1 MAETAQMLINLASTI
16 VGESINTTGTGTGTA
31 GTGSSKSKQ
40 PKMGARNQVYYA
52 KLNSKCPPALIP
64 MLTTMV
70 NGALKSKKT
79 LLKCAKEDGLFDIPF
94 AKLPPGCPRLEF
106 SNPSPEL
113 IVVLYE
119 ALLGSRRVRGKSPI
133 VQLIKTRKASLQ
145 QRLAQRRKRGA
156 ELPHA
161 ERVKLPRF
169 VRVNLLKTT
178 VEKTKQHLIK
188 SLGLTYKPPNCNTG
202 NNVLSIKPG
211 TFTMDP
217 VLPHLF
223 ILPSGTNMHGDKQVD
238 DGALVL
244 QDRSS
249 CITAIALSPPS
260 NAICIDTCAS
270 PGNKTLHMASLMQV
284 NGRGQRQGK
293 ITAFERDPT
302 RLGTLQRRIVEQGAD
317 GFVHARGADFMQA
330 DLSAKGEFKDVTHI
344 LIDPSC
350 SGSGLA
356 ATSQNGAAMA
366 SEYDYGDAGGSVNGN
381 DGNASGCVSHSS
393 EKVAQLAKAQL
404 EIILYA
410 MTLPNLQVVA
420 YSTCSVYREENEDV
434 VLGVLAKQKTFKC
447 VRAIP
452 DWPHRGLEGVREFRK
467 IAPLV
472 CRATYEKD
480 STNGFFVARFERIVT
495 GVDGDD
501 DDDDDGGDKMLKG
514 KQKKRKREAAAS
526 NDEDKGESSS
536 KKKNMPMVHHVQ
548 EQPELCKQY
557 SKNGTCKRGP
567 KCRFSHVF
575 AHKVVAKDD
584 VDDLM
589 ANWG

>member
-1 MAETAQMLINLASTI
+1 MLIDLASTI
-16 VGESINTTGTGTGTA
+16 VGSSMSESSAGSRTSTT
-31 GTGSSKSKQ
+31 SKQ

-52 KLNSKCPPALIP
+52 KLNSTCPPKLIP

-79 LLKCAKEDGLFDIPF
+79 LLKCAKEDGLFDIPLNQ
-94 AKLPPGCPRLEF
+94 LPSGCPRLDI
-106 SNPSPEL
+106 SNPPPEL

-133 VQLIKTRKASLQ
+133 VQLIKARKASLQ
-145 QRLAQRRKRGA
+145 QRLASRRKRGA

-178 VEKTKQHLIK
+178 VEKTKKHFIK
-188 SLGLTYKPPNCNTG
+188 SLKLTYKPPNTNGT
-202 NNVLSIKPG
+202 NVLSIRPG

-249 CITAIALSPPS
+249 CITAIALSPPP

-270 PGNKTLHMASLMQV
+270 PGNKTLHMASLMQ
-284 NGRGQRQGK
+284 GHGK

-317 GFVHARGADFMQA
+317 EFVSARGADFMKA
-330 DLSAKGEFKDVTHI
+330 DLSKTGEFRDVTHI

-356 ATSQNGAAMA
+356 ATSQNGASMA
-366 SEYDYGDAGGSVNGN
+366 SEYDSGDVGIN
-381 DGNASGCVSHSS
+381 HSS

-434 VLGVLAKQKTFKC
+434 VMGVLTKQNKFKC

-452 DWPHRGLEGVREFRK
+452 NWPHRGLEGVPEFKK

-480 STNGFFVARFERIVT
+480 STNGFFVARFERVSSVT
-495 GVDGDD
+495 GVNDD
-501 DDDDDGGDKMLKG
+501 DDEVEAVSGEEKNNKMLK
-514 KQKKRKREAAAS
+514 KQKKRKSEAAAS
-526 NDEDKGESSS
+526 NDEEKGGSGS
-536 KKKNMPMVHHVQ
+536 KKKKRPKVHVKEPQ
-548 EQPELCKQY
+548 ELCKQY
-557 SKNGTCKRGP
+557 SKNGTCKRGSN
-567 KCRFSHVF
+567 CRFAHVF
-575 AHKVVAKDD
+575 AHKVVAKDN
-584 VDDLM
+584 VDELM
-589 ANWG
+589 AEWG

>member
-1 MAETAQMLINLASTI
+1 MLIDLASTI
-16 VGESINTTGTGTGTA
+16 VGSSLSESRTSTT
-31 GTGSSKSKQ
+31 SKSKQ

-52 KLNSKCPPALIP
+52 KLNSTCPPALIP

-79 LLKCAKEDGLFDIPF
+79 LLKCAKEDGLFEIPLSQ
-94 AKLPPGCPRLEF
+94 LPSGCPRLDF
-106 SNPSPEL
+106 SSPPPEL

-119 ALLGSRRVRGKSPI
+119 ALLGSRRVRGNSPI
-133 VQLIKTRKASLQ
+133 VQLIKARKASLQ
-145 QRLAQRRKRGA
+145 QRLASRRKRGA

-178 VEKTKQHLIK
+178 VEKTKQHFIK
-188 SLGLTYKPPNCNTG
+188 SLGLTYKPPNRGT
-202 NNVLSIKPG
+202 NVLSIQPG

-223 ILPSGTNMHGDKQVD
+223 ILPSGTNMHADKLVD

-249 CITAIALSPPS
+249 CITAIALSPPP

-270 PGNKTLHMASLMQV
+270 PGNKTLHMASLMQ
-284 NGRGQRQGK
+284 GHGK

-317 GFVHARGADFMQA
+317 KFVLARGADFMQA
-330 DLSAKGEFKDVTHI
+330 DLSKTGEFKDVTHI

-356 ATSQNGAAMA
+356 ATSQNGASMA
-366 SEYDYGDAGGSVNGN
+366 SEYDSGDVG
-381 DGNASGCVSHSS
+381 VSHSS

-434 VLGVLAKQKTFKC
+434 VVGVLAKQNKFKC

-452 DWPHRGLEGVREFRK
+452 NWPHRGLEGVPEFKK

-480 STNGFFVARFERIVT
+480 STNGFFVARFERVSSVT
-495 GVDGDD
+495 GVDDD
-501 DDDDDGGDKMLKG
+501 DEEEAVDEKKDKKLK
-514 KQKKRKREAAAS
+514 KQKKRKSEAAAAS
-526 NDEDKGESSS
+526 NDEEKGESNS
-536 KKKNMPMVHHVQ
+536 KKNRPKVHVK
-548 EQPELCKQY
+548 EQQELCKQY
-557 SKNGTCKRGP
+557 SKNGTCKRGS
-567 KCRFSHVF
+567 KCRFSHV
-575 AHKVVAKDD
+575 AHKVVAKDN

-589 ANWG
+589 AEWG